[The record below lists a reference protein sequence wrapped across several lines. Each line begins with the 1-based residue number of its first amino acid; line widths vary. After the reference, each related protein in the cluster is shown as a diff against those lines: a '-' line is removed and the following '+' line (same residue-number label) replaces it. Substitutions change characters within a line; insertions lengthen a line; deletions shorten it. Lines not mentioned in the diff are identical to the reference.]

1 MPEPRRGQHRRE
13 LRLRSHERRAFA
25 RAAARTSRHRRED
38 LKDDYGK
45 LDSQGCIDA
54 LDAFFVCLTLT
65 ECAELMREDSTAC
78 RSQQDGLL
86 AACPTVGDD
95 DAAAT
100 APADRRLHER
110 LEFVSSSAP

>member
-78 RSQQDGLL
+78 KV
-86 AACPTVGDD
+86 AAGR
-95 DAAAT
+95 
-100 APADRRLHER
+100 APRRLPDGR
-110 LEFVSSSAP
+110 GRRRRRDSTG